1 MTNIPVQLPAA
12 STTEAA
18 RAIHAAFESYRDEF
32 RAVTR
37 RARSRFE
44 RREWREG
51 QADAVER
58 FSLYR
63 ERIDPLV
70 STLPAM
76 LGGDARNRAAWREIK
91 HEYAVL
97 TTDRPDPEIAW
108 TFFSSVTR
116 RVFGTVGVAGGI

>member
-12 STTEAA
+12 STAEAA
-18 RAIHAAFESYRDEF
+18 KAIHSAFESYRDEF

-37 RARSRFE
+37 RARARFE
-44 RREWREG
+44 RREWREA

-70 STLPAM
+70 AALPAM
-76 LGGDARNRAAWREIK
+76 LGGDARNRAAWRQIK
-91 HEYAVL
+91 HEYVIL
-97 TTDRPDPEIAW
+97 TT
-108 TFFSSVTR
+108 
-116 RVFGTVGVAGGI
+116 